1 MGAWGREENGEYE
14 GYEGD
19 GVKPRRSERWKR
31 DERGRKREEKKRRE
45 ERRGEESRGKQRRT
59 EETRRDREHG
69 RPVSTGVCMM
79 GEAPPRLEFP
89 LGLVLAI

>member
-31 DERGRKREEKKRRE
+31 DERGRKREEKKRGE
-45 ERRGEESRGKQRRT
+45 ERKAEENGRDEERSRARATGK
-59 EETRRDREHG
+59 HG
-69 RPVSTGVCMM
+69 SVHDG
-79 GEAPPRLEFP
+79 
-89 LGLVLAI
+89 

>member
-1 MGAWGREENGEYE
+1 MELLGYGNEGSGRGRGYE

-19 GVKPRRSERWKR
+19 GVKPRKSERWKR
-31 DERGRKREEKKRRE
+31 DEMRER
-45 ERRGEESRGKQRRT
+45 ERR
-59 EETRRDREHG
+59 TRRDREHG